1 MKEIIAILAED
12 HKKIDA
18 VISNIKRL
26 MTLPPEESFVL
37 LEKDLNFF
45 QSFTFKGHHLRE
57 NEVLYTWM
65 GKQNPNSD
73 TTLMER
79 IKLEHEQLE
88 NAGNILHASIVNFL
102 KGTPGKSAVAI
113 LSDLNDFVVIYL
125 EHIEKEENFI
135 FMIAEGLQL
144 SKEEQDNMLN
154 RMKKTF

>member
-1 MKEIIAILAED
+1 
-12 HKKIDA
+12 
-18 VISNIKRL
+18 
-26 MTLPPEESFVL
+26 
-37 LEKDLNFF
+37 
-45 QSFTFKGHHLRE
+45 
-57 NEVLYTWM
+57 M

-144 SKEEQDNMLN
+144 SKEEQDKMLN